1 MSRSCEYGLN
11 IAAFIITFLK
21 YCQAITLN
29 QIKNM
34 HTLQNPLITLQ
45 GYLDAF
51 NINVNINI
59 NLQQKI
65 KHKHTWMTVIRY
77 YRLLL

>member
-1 MSRSCEYGLN
+1 
-11 IAAFIITFLK
+11 
-21 YCQAITLN
+21 
-29 QIKNM
+29 M
-34 HTLQNPLITLQ
+34 HKLQNPLITLH

-65 KHKHTWMTVIRY
+65 KHQHTWMTVIRY